1 MLVAERSLHAL
12 ADQLRADDSVISP
25 YVTDPDSDSPA
36 LGMLAAAGRGAAV
49 DPGEYALLIEAIRE
63 GYLLHYG
70 TPRLVA
76 GADHDLALLAG
87 DYLYARGLERLAAL
101 GDLESV
107 RELSDLISLSAQL
120 HAEEQGGRSTELW
133 LASVTAVATGPSTA
147 HQEAK
152 AALRR
157 AEDRAH
163 AALWLQAV
171 RSARGGGYRRSP
183 EARSRVDRLRAPLGP
198 LPEAWPTPPTRRTVP
213 PATAPSRSPIRPATS
228 RANP

>member
-36 LGMLAAAGRGAAV
+36 LGLLAAAGRGSAA
-49 DPGEYALLIEAIRE
+49 DPGDYALLIEAIRE

-70 TPRLVA
+70 EPRVVG

-120 HAEEQGGRSTELW
+120 HAEDREGIDELW
-133 LASVTAVATGPSTA
+133 LASVTAVATGPSTG

-152 AALRR
+152 VALRR
-157 AEDRAH
+157 AEAGAH
-163 AALWLQAV
+163 SALWLEAV
-171 RSARGGGYRRSP
+171 RSAQGAGIG
-183 EARSRVDRLRAPLGP
+183 DRLERAAESVGFQ
-198 LPEAWPTPPTRRTVP
+198 AR
-213 PATAPSRSPIRPATS
+213 
-228 RANP
+228 